1 MSTDP
6 NDPLVEIYRIKDD
19 LAREAGYDT
28 KKFFEQLNEWV
39 EQNPIP
45 ADRVITIEELRR
57 RKAEPKAAEVK

>member
-6 NDPLVEIYRIKDD
+6 DDPLEEIYRIKDD

-39 EQNPIP
+39 KENPIP
-45 ADRVITIEELRR
+45 PIAS
-57 RKAEPKAAEVK
+57 